1 MNEPDAEFAVEGDRD
16 VLPKKKQHIDL
27 SDPNLSSL
35 ILRLAIP
42 SVVGLSI
49 NALQQAVNAV
59 FVGAL
64 GAQAIAAVS
73 MTLPI
78 VVLLAAAGQGIGVGT
93 ASLISR
99 HLGAGEHLEASR
111 GASTALA
118 LAAPIGI
125 TFTVAL
131 LLNLRGIFVTLGATP
146 TIMPVALDYAETLL
160 FGYTL
165 MLLNIVNGFIVRAEG
180 NTRFSMWTMITAFV
194 LNAVLDPVF
203 IFLLDLGVR
212 GAALATLVSQIAAIS
227 LYIAYFTKLRG
238 IVLVRISH
246 ISLRADRI
254 RQLALIGAPAT
265 MTSILSAIAVM
276 LLYWTA
282 APFGDD
288 SIAAVGIAVRILT
301 IGALPITGFCI
312 GSQAVL
318 GFGWGARDFA
328 RVLKAAKF
336 ILSMTIALAVAYS
349 AAVVIF
355 ARPLVRLFSDSDKVT
370 EIAVSTCIVFH
381 LFFGLFGIESFVTTM
396 LQSFGRA
403 RLSAVVSLARQGFL
417 FIPAVLLFPVVWGF
431 SGLLASQAIA
441 ELGAGMIAL
450 FVMFHQF
457 AELRRALRH
466 RNFKSDR
473 ARGLT

>member
-1 MNEPDAEFAVEGDRD
+1 M
-16 VLPKKKQHIDL
+16 PKKKQHIDL
-27 SDPNLSSL
+27 SDPDLSRL

-42 SVVGLSI
+42 SAAGLSI
-49 NALQQAVNAV
+49 NALQQLVNAI

-93 ASLISR
+93 ASVISR
-99 HLGAGEHLEASR
+99 DLGAGEYLEASR
-111 GASTALA
+111 AASTALA
-118 LAAPIGI
+118 LAAPIGVAV
-125 TFTVAL
+125 TVAL
-131 LLNLRGIFVTLGATP
+131 LLSLRGIFVTLGATP
-146 TIMPVALDYAETLL
+146 TIMPLALDYAATIL

-180 NTRFSMWTMITAFV
+180 NTRFSMWTMMTAFI

-203 IFLLDLGVR
+203 IYLLDLGVR

-227 LYIAYFTKLRG
+227 LYIAYFTRLRG
-238 IVLVRISH
+238 RVLVRISH
-246 ISLRADRI
+246 VSLGADRI
-254 RQLALIGAPAT
+254 RKLAFIGAPAT
-265 MTSILSAIAVM
+265 MTNILSAVSVM
-276 LLYWTA
+276 LLYGA
-282 APFGDD
+282 AARFGDE

-301 IGALPITGFCI
+301 IGALPITGFCM

-328 RVLKAAKF
+328 RVFKAAKF
-336 ILSMTIALAVAYS
+336 LLSMTVSLSVAYS
-349 AAVVIF
+349 AAIVIF
-355 ARPLVRLFSDSDKVT
+355 AGPLVRLFSDSDKVT

-381 LFFGLFGIESFVTTM
+381 LFFGLFGVQSFVTTM

-403 RLSAVVSLARQGFL
+403 RLSAVVSLARQGYL
-417 FIPAVLLFPVVWGF
+417 FIPAVLLFPVIWGF
-431 SGLLASQAIA
+431 NGLLASQAIA

-450 FVMFHQF
+450 IVMFHQF
-457 AELRRALRH
+457 AELGRALRH
-466 RNFKSDR
+466 PPSRVVEI
-473 ARGLT
+473 AG

>member
-1 MNEPDAEFAVEGDRD
+1 MNEPDAEFVVEIDRD
-16 VLPKKKQHIDL
+16 VSPKKKQHIDL
-27 SDPNLSSL
+27 SDSNLASL

-49 NALQQAVNAV
+49 NALQQVVNAI

-64 GAQAIAAVS
+64 GTQAIAAVS

-78 VVLLAAAGQGIGVGT
+78 VVLLAAVGQGIGVGT
-93 ASLISR
+93 ASFISR
-99 HLGAGEHLEASR
+99 HLGAGEYLEASR

-125 TFTVAL
+125 CFTIAL
-131 LLNLRGIFVTLGATP
+131 LLNLRGIFETLGATP
-146 TIMPVALDYAETLL
+146 TIMPGAIDYAGTLL

-165 MLLNIVNGFIVRAEG
+165 MLLNIINGFIVRAEG
-180 NTRFSMWTMITAFV
+180 NTRFSMWTMFTAFI

-254 RQLALIGAPAT
+254 KQLAFVGAPAT

-276 LLYWTA
+276 LLYGAA

-336 ILSMTIALAVAYS
+336 MLSVTVALSVAYS
-349 AAVVIF
+349 VAVVIF

-381 LFFGLFGIESFVTTM
+381 LFFGLFGIQSVVTTM

-417 FIPAVLLFPVVWGF
+417 FIPAVLLFPVIWGF
-431 SGLLASQAIA
+431 NGLLASQAIA

-450 FVMFHQF
+450 FVMFRQF
-457 AELRRALRH
+457 AELNRALLDAQ
-466 RNFKSDR
+466 S
-473 ARGLT
+473 